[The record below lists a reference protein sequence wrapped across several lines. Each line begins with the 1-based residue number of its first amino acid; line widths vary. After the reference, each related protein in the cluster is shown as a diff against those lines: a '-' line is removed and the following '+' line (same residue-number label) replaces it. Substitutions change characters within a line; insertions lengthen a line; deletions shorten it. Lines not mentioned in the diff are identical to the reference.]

1 MSHPNW
7 LIMQW
12 ANIVGSFLM
21 FVLYELYLHSVIK
34 HTPMKTA
41 RGAHALIRSKWVKSV
56 MSRPGSEVLAIQ
68 TLRNSVMAASFM
80 ATTAVLA
87 LSATL
92 TLSGIG
98 SEGNSLWEL
107 SHANDI
113 GFDLFAVKLIL
124 LTGSFFISFLFMAMA
139 VRFFNHAGYL
149 ITAEGSRN
157 EIQQSEGLAIAY
169 LNRAGNHY
177 SFGLRAFFTCIP
189 FLAGLFSTY
198 LMLPGSALLILVL
211 HWFDR
216 IPYEEQQKSAEE
228 NG

>member
-1 MSHPNW
+1 MDMPSPNW
-7 LIMQW
+7 IIIQW
-12 ANIVGSFLM
+12 ANIAGCLM
-21 FVLYELYLHSVIK
+21 VFVIYELYLHRVIR
-34 HTPMKTA
+34 HSLMKTA

-98 SEGNSLWEL
+98 NQGNSLWEL
-107 SHANDI
+107 SHAKNI
-113 GFDLFAVKLIL
+113 GFNIFAVKLL
-124 LTGSFFISFLFMAMA
+124 LLAGSFFISFLFMAMA

-149 ITAEGSRN
+149 ITAEGSQDEVLRS
-157 EIQQSEGLAIAY
+157 QALAIAY

-198 LMLPGSALLILVL
+198 LMLPGSVLLILVL

-216 IPYEEQQKSAEE
+216 IPYDEQQRTAK
-228 NG
+228 